1 MSVREAQVSVGGR
14 RVRTPEILRKPR
26 ETSAP
31 APVSFLAS
39 LALRWLRLIVG
50 LWLFAVGIALTVRA
64 DLGLSSWDVLHDA
77 FSVHTPLSFGGA
89 VIVVSVAVLLASFVI
104 GVRPGPG
111 TVANVLLVGAFTDA
125 LLATQ
130 LLEALPSGHTI
141 ARVAALITGLGVIA
155 VATALYI
162 SAGLGAGPR
171 DGLMVGLAKRLGVSA
186 GTSRALIEGAVVIGG
201 AAMGGNVGVGTAL
214 FAIAIGPAI
223 DISFR
228 LFGMQP
234 PRRHPRGRSM
244 ASAVRATRQWLA
256 RGQVG
261 GGSSR
266 ERSRY
271 TGGRI

>member
-1 MSVREAQVSVGGR
+1 MAVIETQVAVEGQR
-14 RVRTPEILRKPR
+14 LRTPETARSA
-26 ETSAP
+26 ETPLPTLES
-31 APVSFLAS
+31 SFAS
-39 LALRWLRLIVG
+39 LVRRWLRLIAG

-64 DLGLSSWDVLHDA
+64 GLGLSSWDVLHDA
-77 FSVHTPLSFGGA
+77 FSARTPLSFGGA
-89 VIVVSVAVLLASFVI
+89 VIAVSFAVLLASLVI

-111 TVANVLLVGAFTDA
+111 TVVNVLLVGAFTDA
-125 LLATQ
+125 LLATEV
-130 LLEALPSGHTI
+130 LGALRSATSI
-141 ARVAALITGLGVIA
+141 ARVAALVTGVGVIA

-171 DGLMVGLAKRLGVSA
+171 DSLMVGLAKQLRLSPGA
-186 GTSRALIEGAVVIGG
+186 SRALIEGVVVVGG
-201 AAMGGNVGVGTAL
+201 AAMGGSVGVGTAV

-244 ASAVRATRQWLA
+244 ARAVRATRHWLA
-256 RGQVG
+256 RGQLG
-261 GGSSR
+261 AGSSR